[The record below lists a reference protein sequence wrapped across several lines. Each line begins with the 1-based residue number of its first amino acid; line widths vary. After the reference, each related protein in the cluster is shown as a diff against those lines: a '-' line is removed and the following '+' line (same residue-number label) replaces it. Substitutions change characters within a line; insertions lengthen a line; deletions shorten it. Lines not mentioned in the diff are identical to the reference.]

1 MAEKLNFT
9 VDLEDGVFVARCIEL
24 DITTDGLTKA
34 EAVEN
39 LKEALNCYFADAV
52 EWGALFKLPDA
63 GPPGLWRLAYPVN
76 PDESDEAL
84 RRWNNDHE
92 PHREVLR

>member
-39 LKEALNCYFADAV
+39 LKEALDCYFA
-52 EWGALFKLPDA
+52 
-63 GPPGLWRLAYPVN
+63 N
-76 PDESDEAL
+76 PDERLDRRLQRTDEDEGDSL
-84 RRWNNDHE
+84 
-92 PHREVLR
+92 

>member
-24 DITTDGLTKA
+24 DISTDGLTKS

-39 LKEALNCYFADAV
+39 LKEALNCYFA
-52 EWGALFKLPDA
+52 
-63 GPPGLWRLAYPVN
+63 N
-76 PDESDEAL
+76 PDERLDRRLSGNDEASESL
-84 RRWNNDHE
+84 
-92 PHREVLR
+92 

>member
-39 LKEALNCYFADAV
+39 LKEALNCYFA
-52 EWGALFKLPDA
+52 
-63 GPPGLWRLAYPVN
+63 N
-76 PDESDEAL
+76 PDERLDRRLRGAEDEDDA
-84 RRWNNDHE
+84 R
-92 PHREVLR
+92 

>member
-39 LKEALNCYFADAV
+39 LKEALDCYFA
-52 EWGALFKLPDA
+52 
-63 GPPGLWRLAYPVN
+63 N
-76 PDESDEAL
+76 PDERLERRLGRVRPFRRELVHEGLLVSGERGAEAGL
-84 RRWNNDHE
+84 QGVH
-92 PHREVLR
+92 PQ